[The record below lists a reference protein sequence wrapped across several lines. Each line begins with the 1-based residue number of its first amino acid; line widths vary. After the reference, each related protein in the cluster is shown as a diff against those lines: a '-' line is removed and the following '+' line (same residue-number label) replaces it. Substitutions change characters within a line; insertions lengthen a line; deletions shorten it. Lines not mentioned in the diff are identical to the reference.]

1 MDKQRNHFN
10 FYLTVGFFLLAVC
23 IALIALYI
31 SSGGKPLSTVDLG
44 VLAIWAIIC
53 GAAGLGVLMYA
64 LVTDAIYAFKH
75 RRNHRE
81 VDNLL
86 DKDTANKLI
95 SAIQE
100 LTDKLAKLEEK
111 RKE

>member
-1 MDKQRNHFN
+1 VDRQRNHSN
-10 FYLTVGFFLLAVC
+10 FYLTIGFFLLAVC
-23 IALIALYI
+23 IALIAIYI
-31 SSGGKPLSTVDLG
+31 SSGGKLLSTIDLG

-53 GAAGLGVLMYA
+53 GAAGLGVLIYA

-86 DKDTANKLI
+86 DKETANKLI
-95 SAIQE
+95 TAIQE
-100 LTDKLAKLEEK
+100 LTKKIDKKAKK
-111 RKE
+111 